1 MEKNF
6 NELLLQ
12 KNLQYLYA
20 LDGKGIKPG
29 LKRIESLLD
38 RMGNPHRNIP
48 AIHIAGTNGKGST
61 CAVIAA
67 VLRAAGYRVGLYT
80 SPHLVRFNERI
91 RINDEKISDIDILD
105 FLQRHRALIDELD
118 ATFFETTTALAFEY
132 FYRQKVDVMVLETGL
147 GGRLDATNV
156 VTPILSVITPIGK
169 DHEEFLGNTLS
180 KIAFE
185 KAGIAKPNI
194 PCLAARQTFS
204 VKQTLR
210 GEITKRSAIWFYA
223 PDLCGISAKHLSFDG
238 MQVNIQIGATQLNP
252 VQFSLTG
259 LHQLVN
265 LQTAVSAI
273 HLLKKFPVLP
283 EQIKKGIES
292 VCWRGR
298 LEVLSREPLILYD
311 VGHNIYGIRPIVA
324 TLEKIIPGQKVQII
338 LALGQKKK
346 IAHLGKTLNEIADRV
361 YVTEI
366 PNNKSARARDI
377 AAELKKDISAEK
389 ICVNECMEDLLPGVT
404 AKLKSADNLII
415 LGSHYIAPLVYNF
428 FKINV

>member
-1 MEKNF
+1 MDKNF
-6 NELLLQ
+6 NELTLQ
-12 KNLQYLYA
+12 KNLRYLYA

-38 RMGNPHRNIP
+38 RIGNPHRNIP
-48 AIHIAGTNGKGST
+48 AIHVAGTNGKGST

-67 VLRAAGYRVGLYT
+67 VLRTAGYRVGLYT

-91 RINDEKISDIDILD
+91 RINDEKISDIDILG
-105 FLQRHRALIDELD
+105 FLQRHRALVDELD
-118 ATFFETTTALAFEY
+118 ATFFETTTALAFEH

-147 GGRLDATNV
+147 GGQFDATNV
-156 VTPILSVITPIGK
+156 VTPILSAITPIGK

-194 PCLAARQTFS
+194 PCLSAKQNFS
-204 VKQTLR
+204 VKQILR
-210 GEITKRSAIWFYA
+210 EEITKRSATWFYA
-223 PDLCGISAKHLSFDG
+223 PDLCGISAKDIALEG

-252 VQFSLTG
+252 VKFPLTG
-259 LHQLVN
+259 LHQMVN

-273 HLLKKFPVLP
+273 HLLKQFPVSP

-311 VGHNIYGIRPIVA
+311 VGHNIHGLRSVVSA
-324 TLEKIIPGQKVQII
+324 LEKIIPGQKIQII
-338 LALGQKKK
+338 LALGEKKK
-346 IAHLGKTLNEIADRV
+346 ITRLGSVLGAIADRV

-389 ICVNECMEDLLPGVT
+389 IYVNECLEDLLLKVT
-404 AKLKSADNLII
+404 TKLKSADNLII
-415 LGSHYIAPLVYNF
+415 LGSHYIAPVVYNF
-428 FKINV
+428 FKIKV

>member
-1 MEKNF
+1 MNKNF
-6 NELLLQ
+6 NELTLQ

-29 LKRIESLLD
+29 LKRIESFLD
-38 RMGNPHRNIP
+38 RIGNPHRNIP
-48 AIHIAGTNGKGST
+48 AVHVAGTNGKGST

-91 RINDEKISDIDILD
+91 RINDEKISDIDILG
-105 FLQRHRALIDELD
+105 FLQRHRTLIDELD
-118 ATFFETTTALAFEY
+118 ATFFETTTALAFGH
-132 FYRQKVDVMVLETGL
+132 FYRQKVDVMILETGL
-147 GGRLDATNV
+147 GGRFDATNV

-194 PCLAARQTFS
+194 PCLAAKQNFS

-210 GEITKRSAIWFYA
+210 EEIIKRSAIWFYA
-223 PDLCGISAKHLSFDG
+223 PDLCSISAKDIALDG
-238 MQVNIQIGATQLNP
+238 MPVNIQIGATKFGP
-252 VQFSLTG
+252 FQFSLTG

-273 HLLKKFPVLP
+273 HLLKQFPVSP

-298 LEVLSREPLILYD
+298 LEVLSRKPLILYD
-311 VGHNIYGIRPIVA
+311 VGHNIHGIRQVVS
-324 TLEKIIPGQKVQII
+324 TLKKILPGQKAQII

-346 IAHLGKTLNEIADRV
+346 ITHLGKILDAIAERV

-377 AAELKKDISAEK
+377 AAELKKDIPAEK
-389 ICVNECMEDLLPGVT
+389 IYVNECIEDLLPGVI
-404 AKLKSADNLII
+404 AKLKSADKLII
-415 LGSHYIAPLVYNF
+415 LGSHYIAPLVYNY